1 MNKSVLLDI
10 FAQARLRATRRDRLI
25 SQQRAVIENLKTEGV
40 DVAETE
46 KILSALSDARER
58 DFVEIDWALD
68 ELDKAQQHSLA

>member
-25 SQQRAVIENLKTEGV
+25 SQQRAVIANLKMEGV

-46 KILSALSDARER
+46 KMLSALSDARER
-58 DFVEIDWALD
+58 DFVEMDWALD

>member
-25 SQQRAVIENLKTEGV
+25 SQQRAVIANLKMEGV

-46 KILSALSDARER
+46 KDVVGPVRRAGKGLR
-58 DFVEIDWALD
+58 
-68 ELDKAQQHSLA
+68 